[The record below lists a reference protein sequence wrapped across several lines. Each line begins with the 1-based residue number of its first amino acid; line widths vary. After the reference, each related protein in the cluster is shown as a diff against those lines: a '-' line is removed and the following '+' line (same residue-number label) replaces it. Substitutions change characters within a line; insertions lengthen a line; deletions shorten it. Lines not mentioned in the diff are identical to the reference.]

1 MSLIMSLYLLEGYL
15 TIKKRPLKEQIS
27 KEQLLKEQLY
37 EKQTGYK
44 WDRRTKFQIYQD
56 LKKNDNEVAVSVYP
70 SIYKKKI
77 IQFFPYQE
85 FQISRQLIVM
95 KMDIT
100 LFIKVIDMDSI
111 IPTKSGILWRLNIF

>member
-1 MSLIMSLYLLEGYL
+1 M
-15 TIKKRPLKEQIS
+15 KNKQI
-27 KEQLLKEQLY
+27 QM
-37 EKQTGYK
+37 
-44 WDRRTKFQIYQD
+44 DRRTKFQIYQD
-56 LKKNDNEVAVSVYP
+56 LKNDNEVEVSVYP

-111 IPTKSGILWRLNIF
+111 IPTKRILWRLNIF